1 MRAIGFCIAAIAFA
15 ISTGAAQS
23 QNDVSPAV
31 AAALADPARATDVP
45 TDARRKAGELLTF
58 STVKKGDV
66 VVDLIPGNGYFT
78 RLFSKIAGPGGHVY
92 ALWPTEYAREAGSNV
107 TDMEKMS
114 KTKDFSNVTL
124 IADQPAA
131 KFSMPQPIDV
141 MWTSQNYHDYP
152 DKFMG
157 SVDPVAF
164 DRAVFKAM
172 KPGGVFIVV
181 DHVAEQGSG
190 MRDTDTLHRID
201 PDIVKKQV
209 TSVGFVFDGETNV
222 LRNPADTHKLAVFD
236 KSIRGHTDQ
245 FAFRFRK
252 PK

>member
-1 MRAIGFCIAAIAFA
+1 MNTIGIFIVALALAA
-15 ISTGAAQS
+15 SVGEVRS
-23 QNDVSPAV
+23 ENGVSPTV
-31 AAALADPARATDVP
+31 AQALADPARTMDVP
-45 TDARRKAGELLTF
+45 TDARRKAGQLLTF
-58 STVKKGDV
+58 SQVKKGDV

-78 RLFSKIAGPGGHVY
+78 RLFSKIAGPTGHVY

-114 KTKDFSNVTL
+114 KTKDFSNVTT
-124 IADQPAA
+124 IADQPAGQ
-131 KFSMPQPIDV
+131 FSVPQPIDV

-164 DRAVFKAM
+164 DRAVFKAL

-181 DHVAEQGSG
+181 DHVAEHGSG

-209 TSVGFVFDGETNV
+209 TSVGFVLEGETDI
-222 LRNPADTHKLAVFD
+222 LRNPADTHKVAVFD